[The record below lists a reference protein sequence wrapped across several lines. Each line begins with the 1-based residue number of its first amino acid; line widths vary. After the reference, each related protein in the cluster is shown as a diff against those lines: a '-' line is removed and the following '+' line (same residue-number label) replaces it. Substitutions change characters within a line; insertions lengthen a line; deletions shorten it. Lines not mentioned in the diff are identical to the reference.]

1 MENRPKVFIS
11 YTMQDTETANII
23 LNRLQQAGF
32 EPWNTPIESDSLYLI
47 KSNIRNQIYSS
58 DYFIVLISQ
67 ESLDSSWVQYEMEQ
81 AISKE
86 WLQREITVLPIK
98 IKPCNMPTYLKKLQW
113 LDLSKNFEKG
123 LEKMI
128 EQLKTALRI
137 DLRKGNELDLY
148 NLTIDLLKAYG
159 FKDVKKHSFGSD
171 WGYDLIGH
179 YPRKDPFGRTEDEMW
194 AIEIKSTKLTTELSS
209 LRKFIAALAM
219 FNEPVRGLFVTSG
232 QLSSD
237 AKAWLNQQKNKM
249 ESPISVLDG
258 NDLKRLL
265 LKKKHLVAKY
275 FNR

>member
-1 MENRPKVFIS
+1 MESRPKVFIS
-11 YTMQDTETANII
+11 YTAQDTEIANII

-32 EPWNTPIESDSLYLI
+32 EPWNTPIESDSLYSI
-47 KSNIRNQIYSS
+47 KSAIRNQIYSS
-58 DYFIVLISQ
+58 DYYIMLISKA
-67 ESLDSSWVQYEMEQ
+67 SLDSTWVQYEMEQ

-98 IKPCNMPTYLKKLQW
+98 IEPCNMPTYLKKLQW

-128 EQLKTALRI
+128 EQLEMALRI
-137 DLRKGNELDLY
+137 DLRRGNELDLH
-148 NLTIDLLKAYG
+148 NLAIDLLKAYG
-159 FKDVKKHSFGSD
+159 FRDVKKHSFGSE
-171 WGYDLIGH
+171 WGYDIIAC
-179 YPRKDPFGRTEDEMW
+179 YPRKDPFGRTENETW
-194 AIEIKSTKLTTELSS
+194 AVEIKSTKHTTELSS

-237 AKAWLNQQKNKM
+237 AKAWLEQQKNKR
-249 ESPISVLDG
+249 ESLISVLDG

-265 LKKKHLVAKY
+265 LKKKRLVAKY
-275 FNR
+275 FIG